1 MQLLLSHFNIFW
13 LGLALPILGIT
24 VLLATYFLKRVWQK
38 KQFKVSWE
46 AVALIDRR
54 SQLSYEEFIRDYA
67 SVCKP
72 VILTDVIKNWPAL
85 TKWTLDF
92 FRSTYGSI
100 NVTVTDC
107 SEGIR
112 SRNQDITMKLADYL
126 DYLASHDRQRSL
138 YLEELR
144 LSSFPELR
152 QDYDVPVY
160 FPNWLERLPM
170 ELQKKYRLER
180 STVYIGPKDSSI
192 GLHIDSYDLPAW
204 VALTSGRKKI
214 IFFSPDQG
222 DFLYG
227 GEVNAFSPNLN
238 QFPLYAHAKPIEAV
252 LEPGEVIYIPP
263 RWWHQVKNLED
274 SISLNTNILNECNSE
289 LAFQSF
295 RDIAPIKGRL
305 LPLLLEFPWLGNA
318 LFRVGLI

>member
-1 MQLLLSHFNIFW
+1 MLLLLSRFQIVG
-13 LGLALPILGIT
+13 LGLALPALGIT
-24 VLLATYFLKRVWQK
+24 ALVVTYLLKRVWQK
-38 KQFKVSWE
+38 NQFKVSWE
-46 AVALIDRR
+46 PVDEIARR
-54 SQLSYEEFIRDYA
+54 RQLSYEEFVWNYA

-72 VILTDVIKNWPAL
+72 VILTDAIKNWPAL

-100 NVTVTDC
+100 NLTVTDC
-107 SEGIR
+107 SEGVR

-152 QDYDVPVY
+152 QDYHIPVY

-204 VALTSGRKKI
+204 VALISGRKKI
-214 IFFSPDQG
+214 KFFSPEQG
-222 DFLYG
+222 EFLYG
-227 GEVNAFSPNLN
+227 GEVNAFNPDLN
-238 QFPLYAHAKPIEAV
+238 QFPQYAHAKSIEAV

-263 RWWHQVKNLED
+263 RWWHQVNNLED
-274 SISLNTNILNECNSE
+274 SISLNTNILNEYNAE

-295 RDIAPIKGRL
+295 RNLAPIKGRL
-305 LPLLLEFPWLGNA
+305 LPLLLEFPWLSNA